1 MSITRPSRPS
11 LPLPPQKYDES
22 YMSRLVKTIETAFS
36 VITNVGQLQGSGDPT
51 ANSKQPSPLNLA
63 NIPTSATGLNSGD
76 VWSDSGTLK
85 IVS

>member
-1 MSITRPSRPS
+1 MSITRPTRPS
-11 LPLPPQKYDES
+11 LPLPPQEYEQS
-22 YMSRLVKTIETAFS
+22 YMSRLVRTIETAFS

-51 ANSKQPSPLNLA
+51 ANAKQPSPLNLK

-76 VWSDSGTLK
+76 VWSDAGTLK